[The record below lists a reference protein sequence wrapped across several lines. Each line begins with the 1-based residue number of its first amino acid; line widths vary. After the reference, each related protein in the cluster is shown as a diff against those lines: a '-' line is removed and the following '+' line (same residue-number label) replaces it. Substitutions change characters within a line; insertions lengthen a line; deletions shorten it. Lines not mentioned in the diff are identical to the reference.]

1 VTEQDRAVE
10 PDTAPSPYMS
20 LRQAVR
26 PAIFAYCLLA
36 GDQERAGKLAAE
48 CEDLLAFTRDLLR
61 ATGQARVLGAGA
73 GHEIARDGRADRQ
86 ARLLD
91 AYAEA
96 GMLWAKVVGSSM
108 ALARTLTDRGD
119 WAEVR
124 GLADVFAAAGEKT
137 AAADLRT
144 MLGESV
150 WETCREPLR
159 GIGSQMPPDEVRK
172 AIEALRTILRE
183 IPEEFPG
190 RNAAVSRLLPPL
202 AASIHAIMKQR
213 GVEASYNSRVGHI
226 AAGGVAKYP
235 DLAGMSLD
243 ELSAEFED
251 ACG

>member
-1 VTEQDRAVE
+1 MTEQEHAVE
-10 PDTAPSPYMS
+10 PDVAASPYMS

-48 CEDLLAFTRDLLR
+48 CEDLLLLTRDLLK
-61 ATGQARVLGAGA
+61 ATGHARVLGAG
-73 GHEIARDGRADRQ
+73 HEAAQDGGGDRQ

-96 GMLWAKVVGSSM
+96 GLLWAKVVGSSI
-108 ALARTLTDRGD
+108 ALARTLLDRGD

-124 GLADVFAAAGEKT
+124 RLADVFAAAGEKT

-144 MLGESV
+144 MLGEAV
-150 WETCREPLR
+150 WETCHEPLR
-159 GIGSQMPPDEVRK
+159 GIRGQMPPDEVRN
-172 AIEALRTILRE
+172 AIDALRTILRE
-183 IPEEFPG
+183 IPEELPT
-190 RNAAVSRLLPPL
+190 RNAMVNRCLPPL

-213 GVEASYNSRVGHI
+213 GIEASYDSRVGHI